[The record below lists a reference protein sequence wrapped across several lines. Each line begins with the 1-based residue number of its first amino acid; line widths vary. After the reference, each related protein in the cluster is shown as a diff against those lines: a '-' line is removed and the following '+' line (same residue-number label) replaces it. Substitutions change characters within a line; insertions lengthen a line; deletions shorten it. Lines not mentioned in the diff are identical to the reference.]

1 MLALPAIAGVKV
13 EKVDY
18 LGWKDAIEINNGE
31 VKLIV
36 VPAIGRI
43 MHYSYLDGDN
53 ILWSDPQFHGKVL
66 PKGIP
71 NIDEIIS
78 FCADLK
84 LIFFL
89 PTITRIRPTVPLE
102 RANRGMEEQ
111 K

>member
-1 MLALPAIAGVKV
+1 MQLLKSCLLLCLLALPAIAGVKV

-66 PKGIP
+66 PKGMP
-71 NIDEIIS
+71 DIDEEGN
-78 FCADLK
+78 FAWTNFGGDK
-84 LIFFL
+84 VW
-89 PTITRIRPTVPLE
+89 P
-102 RANRGMEEQ
+102 NEQ
-111 K
+111 S